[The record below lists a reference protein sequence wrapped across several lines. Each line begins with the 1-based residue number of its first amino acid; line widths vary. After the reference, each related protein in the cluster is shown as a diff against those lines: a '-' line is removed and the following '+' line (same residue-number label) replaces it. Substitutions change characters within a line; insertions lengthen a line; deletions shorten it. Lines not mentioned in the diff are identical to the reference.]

1 MVKKDETGK
10 KFTDGREARGSGS
23 PGLAGKLK
31 EKLFGKKSKSP
42 EATEAKVDGNETAK
56 PVTTETKPAV

>member
-1 MVKKDETGK
+1 MKKDESGK

-23 PGLAGKLK
+23 HGLAGKLK

-42 EATEAKVDGNETAK
+42 EAAEVKAANGDAKTAT
-56 PVTTETKPAV
+56 VTDTKPMA